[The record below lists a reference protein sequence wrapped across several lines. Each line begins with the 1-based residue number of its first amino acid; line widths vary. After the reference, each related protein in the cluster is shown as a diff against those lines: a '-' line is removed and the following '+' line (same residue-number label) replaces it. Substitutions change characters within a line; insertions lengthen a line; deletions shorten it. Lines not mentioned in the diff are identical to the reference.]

1 MIDHNFRKS
10 PRAQDAMHFLNC
22 AGGVRRMMQDS
33 IRVNNIE
40 RLVGERQVFG
50 VGYAQIGGKSVQ
62 AETIG
67 GKAYSPVSN
76 CDSRERA
83 GGGLCP
89 IEVVCP
95 PSNPHFRDGP

>member
-1 MIDHNFRKS
+1 
-10 PRAQDAMHFLNC
+10 MHFLNC

-67 GKAYSPVSN
+67 GKAYSAISN
-76 CDSRERA
+76 VDARET
-83 GGGLCP
+83 
-89 IEVVCP
+89 
-95 PSNPHFRDGP
+95 